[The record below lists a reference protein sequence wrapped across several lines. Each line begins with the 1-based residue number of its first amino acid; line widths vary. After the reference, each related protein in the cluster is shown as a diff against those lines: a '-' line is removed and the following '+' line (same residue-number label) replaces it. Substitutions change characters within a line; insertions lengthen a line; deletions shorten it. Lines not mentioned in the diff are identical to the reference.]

1 MKTRPYRIYKRRGEQ
16 KKYIRKD
23 GKKTYIR
30 TQKKMTNK
38 NLVTV
43 MIKNIVGHKRVPNT
57 NFNHNRTEKKPTPL
71 AYTQPIAPRLVHVP
85 FTPFLTDDK
94 KEIEKLKKK
103 VEKQKISVVIN
114 PEEKEP
120 TKKPHE
126 PKVHSVGTEL
136 ERTTEDPKNYTL
148 TALTKGGDENEMR
161 RREVGNLLGTHDPE
175 HLRELLLHE
184 NGKDTLTKMT
194 TIRNHREVDYT
205 GPDLQG
211 NVYSLNE
218 YDNVL
223 LEANGHNFKPKNPED
238 RRNHPPNHPI
248 DKKDPNSNLRLNV
261 EDGKGNGDGDGLN
274 TDEIEK
280 FLNARTHTIIPCI
293 AHDEMDTLLP
303 QVHKGMKEFG
313 FVFNTDNH
321 NQSGQH
327 WRACYINTETGECD
341 YFDSLVSE
349 PDKTFMKGIT
359 KIIDK
364 LDPPIYLKLKINRVK
379 LQNNTSANCGQF
391 CCQFLDKMYHGGSF
405 KQATQ
410 YDTINGEKSV
420 DKYKSKWGLI

>member
-1 MKTRPYRIYKRRGEQ
+1 
-16 KKYIRKD
+16 
-23 GKKTYIR
+23 
-30 TQKKMTNK
+30 
-38 NLVTV
+38 
-43 MIKNIVGHKRVPNT
+43 
-57 NFNHNRTEKKPTPL
+57 
-71 AYTQPIAPRLVHVP
+71 
-85 FTPFLTDDK
+85 
-94 KEIEKLKKK
+94 
-103 VEKQKISVVIN
+103 VVIN

-136 ERTTEDPKNYTL
+136 ERNTEDPKNYTL

-175 HLRELLLHE
+175 HLRELLLHK

-205 GPDLQG
+205 EPDLQG

-223 LEANGHNFKPKNPED
+223 LEANGHNFKPKNPDD
-238 RRNHPPNHPI
+238 RRNHPPDHLI
-248 DKKDPNSNLRLNV
+248 DKKDPKSNLRLNV
-261 EDGKGNGDGDGLN
+261 ENGKGNGDGDGLN

-405 KQATQ
+405 KQATL